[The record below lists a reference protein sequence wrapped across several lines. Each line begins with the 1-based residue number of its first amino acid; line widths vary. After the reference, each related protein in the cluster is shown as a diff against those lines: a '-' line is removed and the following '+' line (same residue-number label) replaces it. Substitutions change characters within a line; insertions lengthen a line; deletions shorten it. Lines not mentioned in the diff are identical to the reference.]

1 MSFNRKKNKNDRFN
15 EIDIIIFILMLFIFI
30 FVMFKTVAAFGATK
44 EINSKKLY
52 CPVVL
57 QNPKLPTGCEPTALT
72 ALLMYYGYAIDKTD
86 IVDKYMPYSKN
97 GNPKYGFVGNPYKRI
112 GAGCFANTITKTANN
127 FLKKMEDPLYKAYDI
142 SGASRDDLYKIL
154 NDGNPIVVWGTMYN
168 NYPNINLS
176 KYKKGNYRLYDYEH
190 CVVLYGYDKKK
201 DIVYIMDPLVGN
213 ITRNAT
219 KFFKIYSMTGKY
231 SSVIIDKDSK
241 IKKWLI
247 KKFDLE
253 KKKPKKK

>member
-1 MSFNRKKNKNDRFN
+1 MSFNRKKNKNDKFN

-44 EINSKKLY
+44 NINSKKLY

-57 QNPKLPTGCEPTALT
+57 QNPELPTGCEPTALT

-112 GAGCFANTITKTANN
+112 GAGCFANTITITTNN
-127 FLKKMEDPLYKAYDI
+127 FLKKMEDSLYKAYDV

-154 NDGNPIVVWGTMYN
+154 NDGNPVVVWGTMYN

-247 KKFDLE
+247 KKFNLE
-253 KKKPKKK
+253 KKPKKK